1 MLCYFVI
8 SFQQALPISGR
19 SPKRTLKKTV
29 VSKHEKVANLVNK
42 FSRGRAASARLIDGR
57 IIVAAVTSGLQEL
70 EKYTHED
77 MSIDGEIAKLTSTEM
92 ETLSD
97 FSGGQGSGGM
107 IRKIPRIAEFVC
119 PVLAELDIAAELVA
133 RLTEGIKEGF
143 AIRFAQRY
151 NRADGEGDEACVD
164 PIGFKASLDKCI
176 LDKRV
181 EEALS
186 ARLDAAGI

>member
-8 SFQQALPISGR
+8 SFQQVLRISGG

-57 IIVAAVTSGLQEL
+57 IIAAAVTSGLQEL
-70 EKYTHED
+70 DKYTRED

-107 IRKIPRIAEFVC
+107 IRKLPRIAEFLC
-119 PVLAELDIAAELVA
+119 PVLAELDNAAELVTK
-133 RLTEGIKEGF
+133 LTEGIKEGF
-143 AIRFAQRY
+143 AIRFAHRY
-151 NRADGEGDEACVD
+151 HKADGEGDEAFVD
-164 PIGFKASLDKCI
+164 SIGFKATIDKCI

-181 EEALS
+181 EDLA
-186 ARLDAAGI
+186 ARLDAAAI